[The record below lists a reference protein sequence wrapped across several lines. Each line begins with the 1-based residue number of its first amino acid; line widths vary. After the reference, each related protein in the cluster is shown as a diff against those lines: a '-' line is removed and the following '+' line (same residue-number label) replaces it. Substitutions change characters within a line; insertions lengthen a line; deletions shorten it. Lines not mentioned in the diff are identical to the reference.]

1 MVSQIQSGNLG
12 GKRSVGFFVT
22 DGRVGTDTG
31 GIGGLGSNR
40 RGGLNLGEVPQ
51 LGNINEDESPTGGD
65 FGLNGSPL
73 ASGGGSNRG
82 NGGGS
87 DLDDVD
93 FEASW
98 KNDDNPDPDN
108 KPNYY

>member
-1 MVSQIQSGNLG
+1 MVNQIQSGNLG

-22 DGRVGTDTG
+22 DSRIGTDTG
-31 GIGGLGSNR
+31 GLGGLGGNR
-40 RGGLNLGEVPQ
+40 RNGLNLGEVPQ

-65 FGLNGSPL
+65 FGLNSSPL

-82 NGGGS
+82 NGGS

-93 FEASW
+93 FDASW
-98 KNDDNPDPDN
+98 KNDDNPDPDS